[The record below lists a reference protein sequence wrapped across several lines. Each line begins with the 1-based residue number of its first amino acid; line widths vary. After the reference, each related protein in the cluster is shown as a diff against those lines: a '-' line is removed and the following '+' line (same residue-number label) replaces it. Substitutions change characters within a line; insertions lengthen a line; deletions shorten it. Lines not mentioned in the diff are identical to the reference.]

1 METKETYLF
10 LCPRGSW
17 LRQRL
22 RQITKT
28 ITVECQITDIL
39 GGLRVGEAVI
49 LYTITAFIKSK
60 IMKMIFLITPSA
72 SQMLSYI
79 WVFKHYFYPLL

>member
-17 LRQRL
+17 LRERL
-22 RQITKT
+22 RQITKN

-39 GGLRVGEAVI
+39 GGVEGGGRRYSV
-49 LYTITAFIKSK
+49 YYYS
-60 IMKMIFLITPSA
+60 
-72 SQMLSYI
+72 
-79 WVFKHYFYPLL
+79 FY

>member
-39 GGLRVGEAVI
+39 GGLRVGDSVI
-49 LYTITAFIKSK
+49 LYTITAFINSK
-60 IMKMIFLITPSA
+60 KMKMIFLITPSA

-79 WVFKHYFYPLL
+79 